1 MNISEKKQNLYKK
14 IEKLKFEMNLKSQ
27 LKAENHSLKEMQK
40 MLMKRLE
47 QQDEY
52 FNRCMYGKQQEVE
65 ELQRRLYDSQTEIN
79 QLHLSL
85 RLSQEETHRLRKFLQ
100 YYPNSSINEESR
112 RPQTLS
118 SIRETMEPIFLKHH
132 VDQNPEK
139 PALNLSK
146 LKAAELQLIQDYT
159 RSFIVPNMGS
169 GQMNNSGNTYLDL
182 SLTVNNIGT
191 AKGSS
196 QKS

>member
-1 MNISEKKQNLYKK
+1 M
-14 IEKLKFEMNLKSQ
+14 
-27 LKAENHSLKEMQK
+27 
-40 MLMKRLE
+40 
-47 QQDEY
+47 
-52 FNRCMYGKQQEVE
+52 
-65 ELQRRLYDSQTEIN
+65 
-79 QLHLSL
+79 
-85 RLSQEETHRLRKFLQ
+85 
-100 YYPNSSINEESR
+100 
-112 RPQTLS
+112 
-118 SIRETMEPIFLKHH
+118 
-132 VDQNPEK
+132 DQNPEK